1 MTRLNLAED
10 IVLLL
15 LDDETGKM
23 EDVHANVM
31 EMLMAGAVLM
41 DLGLKERIDWD
52 LDSLFVIDKTPI
64 GDTMLDAALKQIS
77 EEPTAL
83 APKAWIQR
91 IAERGMDIRSAAINS
106 LVNRSIIRV
115 EDTKFLWVFGTRRYP
130 VIDNREEREA
140 KLRLMDVLLS
150 DTIPDPHDVALIC
163 LADAA
168 SVFEIILS
176 ERELRQAGKRIE
188 QVRKLDLVGQV
199 MSNQIR
205 KFVYDITMAIAHA
218 QQPLY

>member
-1 MTRLNLAED
+1 MATLNLAED

-23 EDVHANVM
+23 EDIHANVM

-41 DLGLKERIDWD
+41 DLGLKGRLDWD
-52 LDSLFVIDKTPI
+52 LERLFVVNETPT
-64 GDTMLDAALKQIS
+64 GDAVLDGVLAQVCAHS
-77 EEPTAL
+77 EPM

-91 IAERGMDIRSAAINS
+91 IAERGMEIRAAAIDS
-106 LVNRSIIRV
+106 LVARRIINV
-115 EDTKFLWVFGTRRYP
+115 EDRRFLWVFGSRRYP
-130 VIDNREEREA
+130 VIDNTEEREA

-150 DTIPDPHDVALIC
+150 DTIPDPHDIALIC

-188 QVRKLDLVGQV
+188 QVRKLDLVGQA
-199 MSNQIR
+199 MSSQIH

>member
-1 MTRLNLAED
+1 MATLNLAED

-23 EDVHANVM
+23 EDIHANVM

-41 DLGLKERIDWD
+41 DLGLKAKIDWD
-52 LDSLFVIDKTPI
+52 LEQVFAIDETPV
-64 GDTMLDAALKQIS
+64 GDPTLDETLERICA
-77 EEPTAL
+77 EPKPL
-83 APKAWIQR
+83 SPKVWIQR
-91 IAERGMDIRSAAINS
+91 IAERGMDIRTAAIDS
-106 LVNRSIIRV
+106 LVQRRIIKV
-115 EDTKFLWVFGTRRYP
+115 ENTKFLWVFGTRRYP
-130 VIDNREEREA
+130 VIDNREEREV

-150 DTIPDPHDVALIC
+150 DSIPDPHDVALIC

-176 ERELRQAGKRIE
+176 ERELRQAGERIE
-188 QVRKLDLVGQV
+188 QVRKLDLVGQA

>member
-1 MTRLNLAED
+1 MATLNLAED

-23 EDVHANVM
+23 EDVHVNVM

-41 DLGLKERIDWD
+41 DLGLKGRLDWD
-52 LDSLFVIDKTPI
+52 LERLFVIDETPT
-64 GDTMLDAALKQIS
+64 GDAMLDAVLAQVS
-77 EEPTAL
+77 AETEAM

-91 IAERGMDIRSAAINS
+91 IAERGMEIRAAAIDS
-106 LVNRSIIRV
+106 LVARRIIRV
-115 EDTKFLWVFGTRRYP
+115 EDTRFLWVFGSRRYP
-130 VIDNREEREA
+130 VIDDTEEREA

-168 SVFEIILS
+168 SVFEVILS

-188 QVRKLDLVGQV
+188 QVRKLDLVGQA

-205 KFVYDITMAIAHA
+205 KFIYDVTMAIAHA

>member
-1 MTRLNLAED
+1 MATLNLAED

-23 EDVHANVM
+23 EDIHANVM

-41 DLGLKERIDWD
+41 DLGLKGRLDWD
-52 LDSLFVIDKTPI
+52 LERLFVVDDAPT
-64 GDTMLDAALKQIS
+64 GDPVLDGVLAQVSAHS
-77 EEPTAL
+77 EPM

-91 IAERGMDIRSAAINS
+91 VAERGMEIRAAAIDS
-106 LVNRSIIRV
+106 LVARRIIKV
-115 EDTKFLWVFGTRRYP
+115 EDRRFLWVFGSRRYP
-130 VIDNREEREA
+130 VIDNTEEREA

-168 SVFEIILS
+168 SVFEVILS
-176 ERELRQAGKRIE
+176 DRELRQAGKRIE
-188 QVRKLDLVGQV
+188 QVRKLDLVGQA
-199 MSNQIR
+199 MSSQIH

>member
-1 MTRLNLAED
+1 
-10 IVLLL
+10 
-15 LDDETGKM
+15 
-23 EDVHANVM
+23 
-31 EMLMAGAVLM
+31 
-41 DLGLKERIDWD
+41 
-52 LDSLFVIDKTPI
+52 
-64 GDTMLDAALKQIS
+64 MLDGVLAQVCAHS
-77 EEPTAL
+77 EPM

-91 IAERGMDIRSAAINS
+91 IAERGMEIRAAAIDS
-106 LVNRSIIRV
+106 LVARRIINV
-115 EDTKFLWVFGTRRYP
+115 EDRRFLWVFGSRRYP
-130 VIDNREEREA
+130 VIDNTEEREA

-188 QVRKLDLVGQV
+188 QVRKLDLVGQA
-199 MSNQIR
+199 MSSQIH

>member
-1 MTRLNLAED
+1 MTTLNLAED

-41 DLGLKERIDWD
+41 DLGLNERIDWD
-52 LDSLFVIDKTPI
+52 LERVFVIDKTPT
-64 GDTMLDAALKQIS
+64 GDVILDAALQQLTDRT
-77 EEPTAL
+77 ENLT
-83 APKAWIQR
+83 PKAWIQR
-91 IAERGMDIRSAAINS
+91 IAERGMEIRAAAIDS
-106 LVNRSIIRV
+106 LVNRGIIRV

-176 ERELRQAGKRIE
+176 ERELRQASKRIE

>member
-1 MTRLNLAED
+1 MATLNLAED

-23 EDVHANVM
+23 EDIHANVM

-41 DLGLKERIDWD
+41 DLGLKGRLDWD
-52 LDSLFVIDKTPI
+52 LERLFVVNETPT
-64 GDTMLDAALKQIS
+64 GDAVLDGVLAQVCAHS
-77 EEPTAL
+77 EPM

-91 IAERGMDIRSAAINS
+91 IAERGMEIRAAAIDS
-106 LVNRSIIRV
+106 LVARRIINV
-115 EDTKFLWVFGTRRYP
+115 EDRRFLWVFGSRRYP
-130 VIDNREEREA
+130 VIDNTEEREA

-188 QVRKLDLVGQV
+188 QVRKLDLVGQA
-199 MSNQIR
+199 MSSQIH